1 MVDISLRVHNF
12 QPRVHNF
19 QPRVSGLP
27 RNPTN
32 QIRVFLA
39 RAELRARAAGG
50 CLGVYKASRVAT

>member
-1 MVDISLRVHNF
+1 MVDISL
-12 QPRVHNF
+12 RVHNF